1 MLERVA
7 NASFASSSR
16 FAFSATLSD
25 VGCDFALGFNS
36 TFGSDFTSDWVSVS
50 DSAVVRFFLMKFL
63 VSSAIFVEVSLVEV
77 TRLII
82 PEIRLSTE
90 GFDLDLLFFSVVLE
104 VIFGLGSMSGI
115 LGSISDNNFL

>member
-1 MLERVA
+1 
-7 NASFASSSR
+7 
-16 FAFSATLSD
+16 
-25 VGCDFALGFNS
+25 
-36 TFGSDFTSDWVSVS
+36 
-50 DSAVVRFFLMKFL
+50 MKFL

-90 GFDLDLLFFSVVLE
+90 GFDLDLLFFSGVLE

-115 LGSISDNNFL
+115 LGFISDNNFL